1 MRMIDR
7 TLLIVAL
14 VIATVAFLRPG
25 TPTTIADSMI
35 RAFETLGPADSLEL
49 TGDTPLIIRN
59 TDGRISWDEQP
70 TSQAWS
76 IGAVHIDQVIKKL
89 LQTEDYLGQ
98 RQEMETELKEL
109 EQEFN
114 EQAMGIQEEYGEIGE
129 DDPNFPEAQ
138 GRMQALMQEYQ
149 QFTQAARGQI
159 TQLEAQQL
167 ERSYR
172 ELIEATEIVADK
184 RSIDFI
190 YRFIPTGEPF
200 GTQNADQALLQIQLR
215 TFLKYPEAV
224 DITQHV
230 MDELDLE

>member
-14 VIATVAFLRPG
+14 AVATLALLRPG
-25 TPTTIADSMI
+25 TSTTIADAMI
-35 RAFETLGPADSLEL
+35 RGFETLGPADSLEL
-49 TGDTPLIIRN
+49 TGEPPLVVRN
-59 TDGRISWDEQP
+59 EDGRIAWGEQP
-70 TSQAWS
+70 TSRAWS
-76 IGAVHIDQVIKKL
+76 IGAVHIDAVIKKL
-89 LQTEDYLGQ
+89 LQTEDYLGE
-98 RQEMETELKEL
+98 RQEMENELKEL

-114 EQAMGIQEEYGEIGE
+114 DQAMAIQEEYGEIGE
-129 DDPNFPEAQ
+129 DDPSFPEAQ

-149 QFTQAARGQI
+149 QFTQVARGRI
-159 TQLEAQQL
+159 TQLEATQL

-172 ELIEATEIVADK
+172 ELIEATEIVADQ

-190 YRFIPTGEPF
+190 YRFIPTEEPF
-200 GTQNADQALLQIQLR
+200 GTQNSDQALLQIQLR

>member
-7 TLLIVAL
+7 TLLIAAL
-14 VIATVAFLRPG
+14 VVATIAILRPDS
-25 TPTTIADSMI
+25 PVTIADPMI
-35 RAFETLGPADSLEL
+35 SALETLGPAESLEL
-49 TGDTPLIIRN
+49 SGDTPLIVRN
-59 TDGRISWDEQP
+59 ADGRIAWSEEP
-70 TSQAWS
+70 TSRSWS
-76 IGAVHIDQVIKKL
+76 IGAVHIDRVIKNL
-89 LQTEDYLGQ
+89 LQTEDYLDQ
-98 RQEMETELKEL
+98 RKELETELKEL

-114 EQAMGIQEEYGEIGE
+114 DQAMAIQEEFGEIGE

-149 QFTQAARGQI
+149 QFTQVSRGRI
-159 TQLEAQQL
+159 TQLEAEQL

-172 ELIEATEIVADK
+172 ELIEASEIVAEK

-200 GTQNADQALLQIQLR
+200 GTQNTDQAMLQIQLR